1 MKRSIKSIV
10 LPIGVASALLVTPT
24 TSHAHSDPTVIV
36 EKHGLLTLLQQTI
49 ESIDYNV
56 LAGQRAI
63 ELDLSSYDVHAGD
76 SLTIEWNVDGR
87 YAQSTYSLTEEDIA
101 NGSIEWTIQNAS
113 DLLRTLLDQVVIG
126 KSTLSMTPIFTSAA
140 GETTVG
146 TKQTEVITT
155 SLVTSV
161 SELLDGLLDDLFDST
176 DLASLPLLTI
186 PNKLSQLELAHLL
199 SNRQSMEV
207 TWNEG
212 DVREGDTIELVI
224 RQGMN
229 EHVLRQPVTKAL
241 MEKQAASFSIEQ
253 SHLLE
258 RLLRDITL
266 GRHTMTFTPVYVS
279 SINGEET
286 RRYGSTTTTSFD
298 FGLLTT
304 VNGLLDGLLDDVIGH
319 LLRDV
324 PLVGPTF
331 DIVDRTA
338 NDLLSGLIG
347 QTETATVTI
356 DPMTLARLH
365 HGDRLQVTLTTGGQV
380 TGTIDY
386 TLTDDDLLAGTVPVS
401 FVDGESIVDRLLYG
415 LLEGNKEIVIASSF
429 VLQDGQTI
437 QGESFTIEVDR
448 GLLVSLDR
456 TLDGLL
462 SESLGILLH
471 DLIGDQLLNGKGL
484 QQLLYG
490 NEGLLQ
496 LTDGGLLD
504 GLVAELLGNG
514 QLVNDLLGEKGLINL
529 TNLIGQE
536 GVVGG
541 LLHGLLSENG
551 LLGHKGL
558 LGGMLSKEGVI
569 GALLDDVLGQKGLV
583 HRLLGNVALKDVSVT
598 QLLDGILS
606 AERGVLE
613 PILGQKGLLGSLLG
627 LNGKGGLL
635 GGLLGKEGLLGGLL
649 GGLFGRS

>member
-1 MKRSIKSIV
+1 
-10 LPIGVASALLVTPT
+10 
-24 TSHAHSDPTVIV
+24 
-36 EKHGLLTLLQQTI
+36 
-49 ESIDYNV
+49 
-56 LAGQRAI
+56 
-63 ELDLSSYDVHAGD
+63 
-76 SLTIEWNVDGR
+76 
-87 YAQSTYSLTEEDIA
+87 
-101 NGSIEWTIQNAS
+101 
-113 DLLRTLLDQVVIG
+113 
-126 KSTLSMTPIFTSAA
+126 
-140 GETTVG
+140 
-146 TKQTEVITT
+146 
-155 SLVTSV
+155 
-161 SELLDGLLDDLFDST
+161 
-176 DLASLPLLTI
+176 
-186 PNKLSQLELAHLL
+186 
-199 SNRQSMEV
+199 
-207 TWNEG
+207 
-212 DVREGDTIELVI
+212 
-224 RQGMN
+224 
-229 EHVLRQPVTKAL
+229 
-241 MEKQAASFSIEQ
+241 
-253 SHLLE
+253 
-258 RLLRDITL
+258 
-266 GRHTMTFTPVYVS
+266 
-279 SINGEET
+279 
-286 RRYGSTTTTSFD
+286 
-298 FGLLTT
+298 
-304 VNGLLDGLLDDVIGH
+304 
-319 LLRDV
+319 
-324 PLVGPTF
+324 
-331 DIVDRTA
+331 
-338 NDLLSGLIG
+338 
-347 QTETATVTI
+347 
-356 DPMTLARLH
+356 
-365 HGDRLQVTLTTGGQV
+365 
-380 TGTIDY
+380 
-386 TLTDDDLLAGTVPVS
+386 TDDDLLAGTVPVS

-437 QGESFTIEVDR
+437 QGEPFTIEVDR

-541 LLHGLLSENG
+541 LLHGLLSENR

-569 GALLDDVLGQKGLV
+569 GAILDDVLGQKGLV

-635 GGLLGKEGLLGGLL
+635 GGLLGKEG
-649 GGLFGRS
+649 